1 MNKEIFYLQLVV
13 LLNLSCFSAKAQ
25 ISDPLCD
32 SLHKHP
38 GTFST
43 DSSNYSVRI
52 GDRTIAFPLQFTAS
66 WGCNY
71 GAETTFVE
79 NGTTYLYREYSFN
92 SNLDTNLDTP
102 CICTSSY
109 YIIPHKHAD
118 HPEHLQE
125 MFYRWED
132 SSSYFTEMVKYIH
145 ESGITLV
152 HNDLG
157 DMPRYWYP
165 VMKYNGKYYLSVDS
179 PYMTELRDSVEVFH
193 GMELSVSPI
202 RNVSK
207 RGNSYHYELCILY
220 DNKKWYRVTLS
231 PYPKSKRLWVRT
243 EESPDGKITKELMTT
258 EKQVRH
264 FDLIEW
270 ESGEHIPG
278 GLEHYDKI
286 DF

>member
-1 MNKEIFYLQLVV
+1 MKKEIFYLQLVV
-13 LLNLSCFSAKAQ
+13 LLSLSCVSAKAQ
-25 ISDPLCD
+25 ISHPLCD

-38 GTFST
+38 GTFSA
-43 DSSNYSVRI
+43 DSSTYSVQI
-52 GDRTIAFPLQFTAS
+52 GNRTMGFPLAFKAS
-66 WGCNY
+66 WGRVYN
-71 GAETTFVE
+71 AETTFVE

-92 SNLDTNLDTP
+92 YTEQP
-102 CICTSSY
+102 GFSSY
-109 YIIPHKHAD
+109 YIIPHKHAY
-118 HPEHLQE
+118 HPDHLQK

-132 SSSYFTEMVKYIH
+132 SSEYFTEAVNQIY

-231 PYPKSKRLWVRT
+231 PYPNNKMLWVCT
-243 EESPDGKITKELMTT
+243 VESPDGKIEKELMTT

-278 GLEHYDKI
+278 GLEKYDKI
-286 DF
+286 EF

>member
-13 LLNLSCFSAKAQ
+13 LLSLSCVSAKAQ

-43 DSSNYSVRI
+43 DSSSYSVRI

-79 NGTTYLYREYSFN
+79 NGTTYLYREYCFHQG
-92 SNLDTNLDTP
+92 TEP
-102 CICTSSY
+102 MICTSSY
-109 YIIPHKHAD
+109 YIVPHKHAD
-118 HPEHLQE
+118 HPDRLQKL
-125 MFYRWED
+125 FYHWED
-132 SSSYFTEMVKYIH
+132 SSAEVTEYSNVLL
-145 ESGITLV
+145 ERGITLV

-157 DMPRYWYP
+157 DLPRKWYP
-165 VMKYNGKYYLSVDS
+165 VCKYKGKYYLSMDN
-179 PYMTELRDSVEVFH
+179 PYMTELRDSVEVYH
-193 GMELSVSPI
+193 GMELNISPI

-207 RGNSYHYELCILY
+207 NGQDYHYEALNLY
-220 DNKKWYRVTLS
+220 ENKWFRITLS
-231 PYPKSKRLWVRT
+231 PYPKNKLLWVCT
-243 EESPDGKITKELMTT
+243 AESPDGTITRELMTPQK
-258 EKQVRH
+258 EIRH

-270 ESGEHIPG
+270 ESGDHIPG

>member
-1 MNKEIFYLQLVV
+1 MKKEIFYLQLVV
-13 LLNLSCFSAKAQ
+13 LLSLSCVSAKAQ
-25 ISDPLCD
+25 ISHPLCD

-43 DSSNYSVRI
+43 DSSSYSVRI

-92 SNLDTNLDTP
+92 YTEQP
-102 CICTSSY
+102 GFCTSSY
-109 YIIPHKHAD
+109 YIIPHKHAY
-118 HPEHLQE
+118 HPDHLQK
-125 MFYRWED
+125 MFYRRED
-132 SSSYFTEMVKYIH
+132 SSEYFIEIVNQIY

-165 VMKYNGKYYLSVDS
+165 IKKYNGKYYLSVDN
-179 PYMTELRDSVEVFH
+179 PYMTELRDSVEVYH
-193 GMELSVSPI
+193 GMELNISPI

-207 RGNSYHYELCILY
+207 NGQDYHYEARNLY
-220 DNKKWYRVTLS
+220 ENKWFRITLS
-231 PYPKSKRLWVRT
+231 PYPKNKLLWVCT
-243 EESPDGKITKELMTT
+243 WESPDGTITRELMTPQK
-258 EKQVRH
+258 EIRH

-270 ESGEHIPG
+270 ESSDHIAD
-278 GLEHYDKI
+278 GLEKYDKI
-286 DF
+286 EF

>member
-1 MNKEIFYLQLVV
+1 MNKEISH
-13 LLNLSCFSAKAQ
+13 LLLALLLIPFCFSAAAQ
-25 ISDPLCD
+25 EESHPLCD

-38 GTFST
+38 GTFSA
-43 DSSNYSVRI
+43 DSSTYSVQI
-52 GDRTIAFPLQFTAS
+52 GNRTMEFPLAFKAS
-66 WGCNY
+66 WGRVYN
-71 GAETTFVE
+71 AETTFVE

-92 SNLDTNLDTP
+92 YTEQP
-102 CICTSSY
+102 GFCTSSY
-109 YIIPHKHAD
+109 YIIPHKHTD
-118 HPEHLQE
+118 HPDHLQK

-132 SSSYFTEMVKYIH
+132 SSEYFTEAVNQIY

-270 ESGEHIPG
+270 ESSDHIEV
-278 GLEHYDKI
+278 GLEKYDKI
-286 DF
+286 EF

>member
-13 LLNLSCFSAKAQ
+13 LLSLSCFSAKAQ
-25 ISDPLCD
+25 TESHPLCD

-43 DSSNYSVRI
+43 DSSSYSVRI
-52 GDRTIAFPLQFTAS
+52 GDRTKAFPLQFTAS

-79 NGTTYLYREYSFN
+79 NGITYLYREYCFHQG
-92 SNLDTNLDTP
+92 TEP
-102 CICTSSY
+102 MICTSSY
-109 YIIPHKHAD
+109 YIVPHKHAD
-118 HPEHLQE
+118 HPDRLQKL
-125 MFYRWED
+125 FYHWED
-132 SSSYFTEMVKYIH
+132 SSTEVTEYSNVLL
-145 ESGITLV
+145 ERGITLV

-157 DMPRYWYP
+157 DLPRYWYP
-165 VMKYNGKYYLSVDS
+165 VCKYKGKYYLSMDFRC
-179 PYMTELRDSVEVFH
+179 MTELRDSIELFQ
-193 GMELSVSPI
+193 GMEPEVSPI

-207 RGNSYHYELCILY
+207 NGRRYHYEVFKLF
-220 DNKKWYRVTLS
+220 DNKWYRVTLS
-231 PYPKSKRLWVRT
+231 PYPKNKRLWVRT
-243 EESPDGKITKELMTT
+243 EKSPDGKITKELMTT

-270 ESGEHIPG
+270 ESGEGREI
-278 GLEHYDKI
+278 GLRNYDKI

>member
-1 MNKEIFYLQLVV
+1 MKKEIFYLQLVV
-13 LLNLSCFSAKAQ
+13 LLIPFCFSAAAQ
-25 ISDPLCD
+25 EESHPLCD

-43 DSSNYSVRI
+43 DSSSYSVRI

-79 NGTTYLYREYSFN
+79 NGTTYLYREYSFY

-109 YIIPHKHAD
+109 YIIPHKHTD
-118 HPEHLQE
+118 HPDHLQK

-132 SSSYFTEMVKYIH
+132 SSEYFTEAVNQIY

-165 VMKYNGKYYLSVDS
+165 VMKYNGKYYLSVDD
-179 PYMTELRDSVEVFH
+179 PYMIELRDSVEVFH
-193 GMELSVSPI
+193 GMELNISPI

-207 RGNSYHYELCILY
+207 TGQNYHYEALNPY
-220 DNKKWYRVTLS
+220 ENKWFRITLS
-231 PYPKSKRLWVRT
+231 PYPKNKLLWVRT
-243 EESPDGKITKELMTT
+243 EEGPDETITRELMTT
-258 EKQVRH
+258 QKGIRH

-270 ESGEHIPG
+270 ESGDHIPG
-278 GLEHYDKI
+278 GLEKYDKI
-286 DF
+286 EF

>member
-43 DSSNYSVRI
+43 DSSTYRVRI
-52 GDRTIAFPLQFTAS
+52 GNRTIAFPLQFTAS

-193 GMELSVSPI
+193 GMELNISPI

-207 RGNSYHYELCILY
+207 TGRSYHYEVFKLF
-220 DNKKWYRVTLS
+220 DNKWYRVTLS

-270 ESGEHIPG
+270 ESGEGREI
-278 GLEHYDKI
+278 GLRNYDKI

>member
-13 LLNLSCFSAKAQ
+13 LLSLSCVSAKAQ

-43 DSSNYSVRI
+43 DSSSYSVRI

-132 SSSYFTEMVKYIH
+132 SSEYFTEAVNQIY

-179 PYMTELRDSVEVFH
+179 PYMTELRDSIEVFH
-193 GMELSVSPI
+193 GMELNISPI

-207 RGNSYHYELCILY
+207 NGRSYHYEVFKLF
-220 DNKKWYRVTLS
+220 DNKWYRVTLS
-231 PYPKSKRLWVRT
+231 PYPKNKRLWVRT

-270 ESGEHIPG
+270 ESGEGREI
-278 GLEHYDKI
+278 GLRNYDKI

>member
-13 LLNLSCFSAKAQ
+13 LLSLSCVSAKAQ

-43 DSSNYSVRI
+43 DSSSYSVRI

-132 SSSYFTEMVKYIH
+132 SSEYFTEAVNQIY

-165 VMKYNGKYYLSVDS
+165 VMKYNGKYYLSVDN
-179 PYMTELRDSVEVFH
+179 PYMTELRDSVEVYH
-193 GMELSVSPI
+193 GMELNISPI

-207 RGNSYHYELCILY
+207 NGQDYHYEALNLY
-220 DNKKWYRVTLS
+220 ENKWFRITLS
-231 PYPKSKRLWVRT
+231 PYPKNKLLWVCT
-243 EESPDGKITKELMTT
+243 WESPDGTITRELMTPQK
-258 EKQVRH
+258 EIRH

-270 ESGEHIPG
+270 ESSDHIAD
-278 GLEHYDKI
+278 GLEKYDKI
-286 DF
+286 EF